1 MSKNQE
7 GKKRHA
13 SAGKKA
19 LRGCVIGLAVVLVL
33 MVAAALVVWNVN
45 EFALNLTLNG
55 EQEITLEHGQTY
67 TEPGAKAAFAGTIL
81 KNTPEAVNVK
91 ISGDVDT
98 AKLGTYELTYSA
110 EYLLDYFFGE
120 QIFTQNCTRKVHIV
134 DTAAPEITLI
144 ADPEVY
150 TLPGQ
155 VYAEEGYKAVDD
167 YDGDITA
174 NVVREVV
181 GETVVYTVSD
191 SSGNKT
197 QVVRQVVYD
206 DPIPPQLTLEGKP
219 IVVVYL
225 NKEYEEPGYKASDN
239 VDGDITDRVVVEGTV
254 DTSKEG
260 TYELTYTVK
269 DGYDNTVTA
278 TRKVEVVKP
287 TPSGGGTVVTGA
299 KAVYLTFDDGPCS
312 YTSQILDILDK
323 YNVKA
328 TFFVVGTDYAELL
341 TRMANSGHT
350 VAIHSMTHNYGKIYA
365 SESAFFEDMYAMQ
378 KHIAAYTGK
387 TTTLLRFPGG
397 GSNTISRNYNKGI
410 MTRLTQQL
418 EQMGYTYF
426 DWNVDSKDAGGA
438 KTPDE
443 VYQNVVGGISTRR
456 TSVVLMHDIHWTTL
470 NALERIIQWGL
481 ANDCSFYALNASS
494 PTMHHGVNN

>member
-1 MSKNQE
+1 MSEKQKGNE
-7 GKKRHA
+7 KKRP
-13 SAGKKA
+13 AGRKGLIIAVIVLAA
-19 LRGCVIGLAVVLVL
+19 LLVGLVT
-33 MVAAALVVWNVN
+33 AALVVWNIN
-45 EFALNLTLNG
+45 EFSLVLNMTG
-55 EQEITLEHGQTY
+55 DEEITLEHGEVFTDA
-67 TEPGAKAAFAGTIL
+67 GASASFSGTLL
-81 KNTPEAVNVK
+81 KQEPEAVRVK
-91 ISGDVDT
+91 TSGSVDT
-98 AKLGTYELTYSA
+98 AKLGTYEVTYSC

-120 QIFTQNCTRKVHIV
+120 QTFTQTKTRKIHIV
-134 DTAAPEITLI
+134 DTKAPEITLV

-155 VYAEEGYKAVDD
+155 IYAEEGYHAEDD

-174 NVVREVV
+174 SVIREVV
-181 GETVVYTVSD
+181 GETVVYTVTD
-191 SSGNKT
+191 SSGNQT
-197 QVVRQVVYD
+197 QVVRQVRYD
-206 DPIPPQLTLEGKP
+206 DPFPPEIVLEGKP

-225 NKEYEEPGYKASDN
+225 NKEYEEPGYKATDN

-254 DTSKEG
+254 DTTTEG

-269 DGYDNTVTA
+269 DGYDNVATA

-287 TPSGGGTVVTGA
+287 TPTVDGTVVTGA

-323 YNVKA
+323 YGVKA

-365 SESAFFEDMYAMQ
+365 SEEAFFADMYAIQ
-378 KHIAAYTGK
+378 NHIAAYTGK
-387 TTTLLRFPGG
+387 APTLLRFPGG

-410 MTRLTQQL
+410 MTRLTQKL
-418 EQMGYTYF
+418 DEMGYTYF

-438 KTPDE
+438 KTADE
-443 VYQNVVGGISTRR
+443 VYWNVVNGISTRR